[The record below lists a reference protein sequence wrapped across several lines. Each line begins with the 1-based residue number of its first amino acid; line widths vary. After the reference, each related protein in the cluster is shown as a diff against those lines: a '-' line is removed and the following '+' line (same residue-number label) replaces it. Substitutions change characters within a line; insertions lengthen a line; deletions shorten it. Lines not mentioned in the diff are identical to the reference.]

1 MIEAITDVADLR
13 RHLQW
18 AIEVEHCTI
27 PPYEYAM
34 WSVVDPDS
42 AAATS
47 IKYVVREEMLH
58 AALAA
63 NLLTAVG
70 GRPRFTGDAVPRY
83 PEAMRHHDPK
93 VPLVLHL
100 APASVELV
108 RDVFLRIEQPEEP
121 GARPEADRYET
132 LAQFYEAIVAAL
144 ARLGDEVF
152 TGDPRKQVTKGYA
165 GHGGGA
171 LFAVTGLDAAL
182 LAIEEIVEQGEG
194 THTSAFAP
202 VGFDASRVEHLELE
216 PFGFQGAPE
225 PAHYWRFLDIV
236 EGRTPLGDV
245 HPMRLD
251 PSSGDLPEGDL
262 RDLSRLFDACYSLQM
277 DVMERVWGVGDESPL
292 IDAAMI
298 PLMNHAQKPIARALQ
313 RERGRTGPVTSPG
326 RRSPG
331 TRCRSTRCAARHDDW
346 PPCSTWA
353 RRSKRSIRLPPCCR
367 PDRSRSTGSCYGTT
381 PSRKASKPARSS
393 PIVQT
398 STTWPSRRWK
408 TWPSRSSKVS
418 PLSLRRQRMVDNAT
432 TWSSEATMS
441 CISNSGSAIW
451 TLFAKKPS
459 TLSRPR

>member
-1 MIEAITDVADLR
+1 MERVRLGKSALQVSPVAFRDVVVRSMIDAISDVADLR

-132 LAQFYEAIVAAL
+132 LAQFYEAIVAAI

-171 LFAVTGLDAAL
+171 LFAVTGLDTAL
-182 LAIEEIVEQGEG
+182 LAIEEIVEQERERIRRRSLRSDSTRAGSS
-194 THTSAFAP
+194 TSSWSP
-202 VGFDASRVEHLELE
+202 SGSRVL
-216 PFGFQGAPE
+216 
-225 PAHYWRFLDIV
+225 
-236 EGRTPLGDV
+236 
-245 HPMRLD
+245 
-251 PSSGDLPEGDL
+251 
-262 RDLSRLFDACYSLQM
+262 
-277 DVMERVWGVGDESPL
+277 
-292 IDAAMI
+292 
-298 PLMNHAQKPIARALQ
+298 
-313 RERGRTGPVTSPG
+313 
-326 RRSPG
+326 RSPPTTG
-331 TRCRSTRCAARHDDW
+331 ASSTSWRAGH
-346 PPCSTWA
+346 
-353 RRSKRSIRLPPCCR
+353 
-367 PDRSRSTGSCYGTT
+367 
-381 PSRKASKPARSS
+381 
-393 PIVQT
+393 
-398 STTWPSRRWK
+398 
-408 TWPSRSSKVS
+408 
-418 PLSLRRQRMVDNAT
+418 
-432 TWSSEATMS
+432 
-441 CISNSGSAIW
+441 
-451 TLFAKKPS
+451 
-459 TLSRPR
+459 PR